1 MLNNGTSISQDEN
14 DSEIGSLSDNSSG
27 GDKIVLCESDL
38 AKLNQVKTQG
48 IPSGRLHPLNRLL
61 TDASLTSDFSIFFKE
76 LSSFLRCGKKKRI
89 KQSCQFVIFKNEKGY
104 YSIESSI
111 SSVYSSHGL
120 VKQVLQGQLYVCDL
134 GSLALVFPDD
144 SEERESFL
152 RLIFN
157 STFSQK
163 ETKISKFEI
172 KCFSNDVVNYDAINL
187 NEESLQYALEHE
199 DVQAV
204 KVISGFL
211 NKLKERDNVLK
222 KVIENALIKVIQR
235 RNNVSDKFLECIN
248 CLLDIKIEAFDL
260 DAEQNQT
267 IAEKLRHFTRIVCG
281 DDALLSRICKAAYE
295 NIVKVVCLVE
305 LEEAKRIKSE
315 CVRSGLLETHHCHDK
330 DMRLVN
336 MHYGPDKDNILF
348 VLVQSD
354 SIGLLKLL
362 FEKYKLDVNTINTYG
377 YTVLH
382 FAALYNAKKCA
393 KFLLESQSKIF
404 CQPAKSQLT
413 PFHLAA
419 GSDSFSVLK
428 LLARHKPDAIYDK
441 DSMGRNIMHHAAI
454 GGALNTLLYCLG
466 LGIDVNAQA
475 IVRND
480 DGEIDE
486 LMNAGRSCTA
496 LHFAIEEG
504 KLGVVNCLL
513 SCRDIDLS
521 IKNSEGC
528 TPITTV
534 DRNGGNLLHQCV
546 LFNDV
551 GLLTKVLRLGW
562 QRVILEKNCA
572 GQTAFDLAIAN
583 GRTVCAG
590 LLLPF
595 LHEQLKCKGSEWKK
609 IFESSD
615 NNGDT
620 LLHQA
625 ILSRNVTLVK
635 KILSFHDIRLMD
647 VNKDNE
653 TPLDIAIK
661 VGSAEIISLLI
672 KDNRQSLI
680 SESGSSYIMKLMN
693 KGLMTRGIYQ
703 IIKSRCLKKER
714 CSCAKLGVSFV
725 LTFVL
730 ITCTAIFCILKY
742 NQELQNAFGIDGNT
756 QIFFI
761 AITVFLLA
769 VICVGCCLFATYH
782 IKLTEREKLLHIEIN
797 DTHFSTA
804 ANSSVSAA
812 SVSSEYIDV
821 HQSSSAASTEES
833 DEKETQNVIIKT
845 HQGISKTALEK
856 LTLKN
861 SALQERRGTIHR
873 RPSQLIYPRVSS
885 SADLAGQVQNDITLT
900 SLH

>member
-1 MLNNGTSISQDEN
+1 MLNNGTSISQDAN
-14 DSEIGSLSDNSSG
+14 DDIVDSLSDNNDGHS
-27 GDKIVLCESDL
+27 KIVLSELDL

-48 IPSGRLHPLNRLL
+48 IPSNRLHPLNRLL
-61 TDASLTSDFSIFFKE
+61 ADASLTNNFSTFFKE

-89 KQSCQFVIFKNEKGY
+89 KQCCQFVIFKNEKGH
-104 YSIESSI
+104 YSIEGSVSSI
-111 SSVYSSHGL
+111 YSNHAL
-120 VKQVLQGQLYVCDL
+120 AKQVLQGQLYVCDL
-134 GSLALVFPDD
+134 GSLALVFPDN
-144 SEERESFL
+144 SEEREAFL
-152 RLIFN
+152 TLIFN

-163 ETKISKFEI
+163 KTEISEFGI
-172 KCFSNDVVNYDAINL
+172 KCFSNDVVNYNAIHFNT
-187 NEESLQYALEHE
+187 ESLQYALEHE

-222 KVIENALIKVIQR
+222 RVIENALIKVIQQ
-235 RNNVSDKFLECIN
+235 RNNVSDNLLECIN
-248 CLLDIKIEAFDL
+248 CLLDIKIESFDL
-260 DAEQNQT
+260 DAEENQLV
-267 IAEKLRHFTRIVCG
+267 AEKLRHFTRIVCG
-281 DDALLSRICKAAYE
+281 DDVLLSRICKAAYE

-315 CVRSGLLETHHCHDK
+315 YVKSGLLETYYCHDK

-354 SIGLLKLL
+354 SIGLLRLL
-362 FEKYKLDVNTINTYG
+362 FEKYKLDVNTVNAYG

-382 FAALYNAKKCA
+382 FAALYNAKRCA
-393 KFLLESQSKIF
+393 KFLLESESKIF
-404 CQPAKSQLT
+404 HQPAKSQLT

-419 GSDSFSVLK
+419 GSNALSVLK

-454 GGALNTLLYCLG
+454 GGALDTLLYSLS

-475 IVRND
+475 IVRD
-480 DGEIDE
+480 DNGEIDE

-521 IKNSEGC
+521 IENSEGC

-534 DRNGGNLLHQCV
+534 DHNGGNLLHQCV

-562 QRVILEKNCA
+562 QGVILEKNCA
-572 GQTAFDLAIAN
+572 GQTAFDLAIKH

-590 LLLPF
+590 LLLPI
-595 LHEQLKCKGSEWKK
+595 LCEQLKCKGSEWKK
-609 IFESSD
+609 IFENSD
-615 NNGDT
+615 SNGDT

-703 IIKSRCLKKER
+703 IIKSRCLKKKR
-714 CSCAKLGVSFV
+714 CSYAKLGVSFI

-730 ITCTAIFCILKY
+730 ITCIAVFCILKY

-761 AITVFLLA
+761 AITVFLLS

-782 IKLTEREKLLHIEIN
+782 IRLTEREKLLRIEIS

-812 SVSSEYIDV
+812 SVSSEYIDAR
-821 HQSSSAASTEES
+821 QSSSASSTEGSGER
-833 DEKETQNVIIKT
+833 EMQNEIVKT
-845 HQGISKTALEK
+845 HQDASKLER

-861 SALQERRGTIHR
+861 NALQERCGNMHR
-873 RPSQLIYPRVSS
+873 RPSKLIHPQVLSS
-885 SADLAGQVQNDITLT
+885 TELAEQGRCDITLT